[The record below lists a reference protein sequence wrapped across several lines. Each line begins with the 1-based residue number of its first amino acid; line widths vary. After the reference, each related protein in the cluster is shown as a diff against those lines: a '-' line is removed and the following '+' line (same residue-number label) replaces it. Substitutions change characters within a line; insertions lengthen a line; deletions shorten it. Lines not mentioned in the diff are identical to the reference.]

1 MWGAGRAVARLAD
14 AFWFVAVALCWGFT
28 NPFIARGS
36 KGVEAIAHPS
46 PIVHK
51 LLVARFLL
59 TRWQYVVPLVLN
71 LSGSA
76 VYYATLSH
84 AGTDRAG
91 EGGAR
96 AGVGTQMKM
105 NAGAWAR
112 TRKGVDARGVGARD
126 VGKAAR
132 ACVSLLK
139 RETLLLHRSS
149 DLSMASPVTNSLTF
163 LFTALGGALLGEDVF
178 TRRTF

>member
-51 LLVARFLL
+51 LLVAKFLL
-59 TRWQYVVPLVLN
+59 MRWQYVVPLVLN

-112 TRKGVDARGVGARD
+112 TRRAWARTRKGVDADAEGRG
-126 VGKAAR
+126 
-132 ACVSLLK
+132 
-139 RETLLLHRSS
+139 REGRGQSGPG
-149 DLSMASPVTNSLTF
+149 MRVVAQ
-163 LFTALGGALLGEDVF
+163 A
-178 TRRTF
+178 